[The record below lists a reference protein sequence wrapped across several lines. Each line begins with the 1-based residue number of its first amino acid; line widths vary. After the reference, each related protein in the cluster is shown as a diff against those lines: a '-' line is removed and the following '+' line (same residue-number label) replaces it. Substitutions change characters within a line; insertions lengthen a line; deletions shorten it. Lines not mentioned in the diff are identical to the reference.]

1 MSSITARLAGA
12 CLLTLLAASVSA
24 SFAQTAPAAASARPS
39 LESFFGESPFSGAIL
54 SPNAKYLAVK
64 TTPKGKRVSL
74 FVIDLLTDKGQFVA
88 GFNDTDIATVKWVN
102 DERLMF
108 DTGNTKVGVGD
119 VEDGPGLFAVNRD
132 GKQLR
137 QLAEFGGD
145 KDGGVT
151 AKQDRNLLPYH
162 TFMLPQRGAQ
172 NSEYVYVGSP
182 VPGYE
187 GARLVNLLRLN
198 TLTGH
203 SSQVKRPPDVQSW
216 LLDNKGEPRIAIGI
230 KDAVTNVYYRETAD
244 GDWVKINTSDTFGT
258 KGTSFE
264 PLAFGP
270 NNTLYVKTNNGG
282 ADKEAVYAYDYKTGK
297 LADKPFIE
305 TAGYDF
311 SGSLITNEDK
321 VLGMNFA
328 TDAYSTMWFDSKM
341 KAVQEKI
348 DGLLKNTIN
357 IVGTGA
363 RPETPWM
370 MVVSYSDIQPAIY
383 NLYNSE
389 TGALRKVGESRPGI
403 DPAQMGHQQQ
413 ITYKARDGMDIPALL
428 TLPKGQNK
436 NLPLVLLIHGGP
448 YVRGSMW
455 GWAPE
460 QQFLASRGYA
470 VLEPSYRGTTG
481 FGAKHFKAGW
491 KQWGLAMQD
500 DMADAVKWAVGKGIV
515 DGNRVCIAG
524 ASYGGYATLMGLVKH
539 PDIYKCGINWVGV
552 SDITLLSKGDWTFK
566 SDMGSAWRDYGMP
579 DMIGDVVKD
588 AEQLKATSPL
598 VQYKKITRP
607 LFMAYG
613 GSDRRVP
620 AYHGEKLMA
629 VLKPINP
636 NVEMVVYPEEGH
648 GWALPKN
655 SYDFYGRMERFLD
668 KNIGKPQ

>member
-1 MSSITARLAGA
+1 MPSIIARCASII
-12 CLLTLLAASVSA
+12 LLALATA
-24 SFAQTAPAAASARPS
+24 TQAQAQAVPAHPS
-39 LESFFGESPFSGAIL
+39 LESFFGPSPFNGAVL

-64 TTPKGKRVSL
+64 TTPKGDRVGL
-74 FVIDLLTDKGQFVA
+74 FVIDLATDKGNVVA
-88 GFNDTDIATVKWVN
+88 QFNDTDISTVHWVN
-102 DERLMF
+102 DERLIF
-108 DTGNTKVGVGD
+108 NTHDKQQAVGD
-119 VEDGPGLFAVNRD
+119 QEDGPGLFAVNRD
-132 GKQLR
+132 GTMLR

-145 KDGGVT
+145 KDRGVT

-182 VPGYE
+182 VPGFE
-187 GARLVNLLRLN
+187 GARLVNLLRLD

-203 SSQVKRPPDVQSW
+203 TTQVKRPPDVQGW
-216 LLDNKGEPRIAIGI
+216 LLDNKGEPRIAIGVK
-230 KDAVTNVYYRETAD
+230 KDVTSVYYRETVDA
-244 GDWVKINTSDTFGT
+244 DWVKINTTNTFGI
-258 KGTSFE
+258 KGNSFM

-270 NNTLYVKTNNGG
+270 GNTLYVQTNNGG
-282 ADKEAVYAYDYKTGK
+282 ADKEAVYSYDYTTGK
-297 LADKPFIE
+297 LSDKPLIE

-311 SGSLITNEDK
+311 SGDLITNGDK

-328 TDAYSTMWFDSKM
+328 TDAHSTMWFDDKM
-341 KAVQEKI
+341 KAMQDKV
-348 DGLLKNTIN
+348 DGLLRTTIN
-357 IVGTGA
+357 LLAPSA
-363 RPETPWM
+363 RPETPWI
-370 MVVSYSDIQPAIY
+370 MVVSYSDVQPTLY
-383 NLYNSE
+383 HLYNSE
-389 TGALRKVGESRPGI
+389 TGVLRKVGEARPGI

-413 ITYKARDGMDIPALL
+413 VTYKARDGMDIPALL

-448 YVRGSMW
+448 YVRGSLW

-460 QQFLASRGYA
+460 SQFLASRGYA

-500 DMADAVKWAVGKGIV
+500 DMADGVKWAIDKGIV

-579 DMIGDVVKD
+579 DMIGDVIKD

-598 VQYKKITRP
+598 FQYKKITRP
-607 LFMAYG
+607 LLMAYG
-613 GSDRRVP
+613 GADRRVP
-620 AYHGEKLMA
+620 AYHGDKLMA
-629 VLKPINP
+629 VLKPVNP
-636 NVEMVVYPEEGH
+636 NVEMILYPEEGH

-655 SYDFYGRMERFLD
+655 RYDFYGRMEKFLE
-668 KNIGKPQ
+668 KNIGKP